1 MGTPKPGTGR
11 TTGAH
16 RREMS
21 KAKTVTEFPDLQ
33 GIEAEA
39 FAWVVKLDSGEVS
52 SEDHAAFR
60 EWRERSQRH
69 RDALMQACDFWGGLD
84 QLSHLD
90 VLSEDRPSAAGEAVA
105 PSVVSRRRKAF
116 RPRLFAAT
124 AAIVLLVG
132 VAAILRY
139 EGLDSTEQPQFY
151 STEVGAQETIL
162 LPDGSEVIL
171 NTDSRMEVRFSRA
184 RRDVRLLQ
192 GEAHFEVVSD
202 PDRPFAVLAGNSAVR
217 AVGTA
222 FTVRMF
228 EQNVQV
234 IVTEGSVE
242 LHALEAAAAD
252 EDVARIDSNN
262 SDFRRL
268 ANVSAGQNAVFGAEI
283 EQIQTVN
290 EDTIRRQLAWHQ
302 GMLTF
307 AGDPLSKVVDDVS
320 RYTEISIT
328 IDDPALLNLPV
339 GGLFRIGDVEALFDA
354 VQQSLGVRVVWLD
367 DTHVI
372 IKPPA

>member
-1 MGTPKPGTGR
+1 MPKLGAGR
-11 TTGAH
+11 TTDAH

-21 KAKTVTEFPDLQ
+21 KAKTVTTFPDLQ

-39 FAWVVKLDSGEVS
+39 FAWIVKLDSGEVS

-84 QLSHLD
+84 RLSHLE

-116 RPRLFAAT
+116 RPRLFAT
-124 AAIVLLVG
+124 AAAVVLLIG

-139 EGLDSTEQPQFY
+139 EGPDSTEQPQFY
-151 STEVGAQETIL
+151 RTEVGAQETIL
-162 LPDGSEVIL
+162 LSDGSEVIL
-171 NTDSRMEVRFSRA
+171 NTDSRLEVRFSHA

-192 GEAHFEVVSD
+192 GEAHFEIVSD

-228 EQNVQV
+228 EENVQV

-242 LHALEAAAAD
+242 LHSLEHVAVDAD
-252 EDVARIDSNN
+252 LAQVYGKDLSL
-262 SDFRRL
+262 RRL
-268 ANVSAGQNAVFGAEI
+268 AKVSAGQNAVFGVEI
-283 EQIQTVN
+283 EQIQTLG
-290 EDTIRRQLAWHQ
+290 EETLRRQLAWHQ

-328 IDDPALLNLPV
+328 IDDPALLDLPV

>member
-1 MGTPKPGTGR
+1 MPKLGAGR
-11 TTGAH
+11 TTDAH

-21 KAKTVTEFPDLQ
+21 KAKTVTAFPDLQ

-39 FAWVVKLDSGEVS
+39 FAWIVKLDSGEVS

-84 QLSHLD
+84 RLSHLE
-90 VLSEDRPSAAGEAVA
+90 VLSEDRPSAVGEAVA

-116 RPRLFAAT
+116 RPRLFAAA
-124 AAIVLLVG
+124 AAIVLLIG

-139 EGLDSTEQPQFY
+139 QGPDSTEQPQFY

-162 LPDGSEVIL
+162 LSDGSEVIL
-171 NTDSRMEVRFSRA
+171 NTDSRLEVRFSHA

-228 EQNVQV
+228 EERVQV

-242 LHALEAAAAD
+242 LHSLENIAVDAD
-252 EDVARIDSNN
+252 IAQVYGNDLSL
-262 SDFRRL
+262 RRL
-268 ANVSAGQNAVFGAEI
+268 AKVSAGQNAVFGVEI
-283 EQIQTVN
+283 EQIQTLG
-290 EDTIRRQLAWHQ
+290 EETLHRQLAWHQ

-328 IDDPALLNLPV
+328 IDDPALLDLPV